1 MDGRHTLQPNRQ
13 SIQLG
18 PSHISCVRRRMLTS
32 RLSLRYLFSLSLV
45 RAFRVLPCQA
55 DHYLQEAFRRAW
67 FGRSG
72 DAGFSPQSALN
83 SGLHK
88 ASEQGMR
95 LRGLALEFWME
106 LHGYKPGMV
115 R

>member
-1 MDGRHTLQPNRQ
+1 
-13 SIQLG
+13 
-18 PSHISCVRRRMLTS
+18 MLTS
-32 RLSLRYLFSLSLV
+32 RLWLRYLFSLSVVFSLIVV

-67 FGRSG
+67 FRGSG
-72 DAGFSPQSALN
+72 DACFSPQTALN
-83 SGLHK
+83 GGLHK

-106 LHGYKPGMV
+106 LHGDEPRMV
-115 R
+115 G